1 MEQEPVVWQTV
12 EWRQGDGGYRF
23 ELQQGGLHATLTAPQ
38 GRSFTMPTV
47 AWYALFDALAAS
59 RKTRQRSERPMPAR
73 SNARWGETEAGDLIA
88 AFKSGASFTALA
100 KSHNRSA
107 AAIEAQLARLGLW
120 HRMEARPLMQDAIV
134 RDGDIRDGNMRDTIM
149 PDTTAAASMPVA
161 DAKLSPDERPWP
173 PDDWDLTAPLPR
185 EAVVAT
191 RTDAGG
197 RLLTAR

>member
-12 EWRQGDGGYRF
+12 EWRQGDGRYRF

-38 GRSFTMPTV
+38 GRSFTIPTV

-120 HRMEARPLMQDAIV
+120 HRMEARPLMQDAAV
-134 RDGDIRDGNMRDTIM
+134 QDANMRDGNMRDA
-149 PDTTAAASMPVA
+149 TAAASMPLA
-161 DAKLSPDERPWP
+161 DAKPTPDERPWP
-173 PDDWDLTAPLPR
+173 PDDWDLTAPSPR

-191 RTDAGG
+191 RTDASG
-197 RLLTAR
+197 RLLKAR